1 MFIIWG
7 TRSRQEDGGVVGDWC
22 EGCRAPNFHKLTH
35 YFTVSHVYYI
45 PLGKGQYAGTTR
57 QCTQCGTS
65 SACAATAYSR
75 PLTHQAALGLGIDQV
90 LEATN
95 PPLLA
100 QVHKQCALEYQIAQ
114 RITTAQQP
122 GNGFAPAA
130 LPARQA
136 DQRLLA
142 ALQTLG
148 AMDARHQ
155 NVSQFLDRLQ
165 KWDYLTASEGEVLLH
180 EINAFVTEDR
190 VMKSALTLL
199 RLLPTP
205 TPKWIGYVAC
215 LAALMVI
222 AIGMTALPFLQ
233 SLVAGS
239 LFFASVIA
247 LALYAVKKA
256 KTKAVRAWVEHALMP
271 KLRES
276 DADARYFVS
285 LLAEL
290 QGSGRGYAEKVAAM
304 ARNVDVIADE
314 LHTRGLLALEE
325 EPQTQAAALAAPPMR
340 N

>member
-1 MFIIWG
+1 MFIVWG
-7 TRSRQEDGGVVGDWC
+7 TKSRQEDGGVVGDWC

-35 YFTVSHVYYI
+35 YFKVSHVYYI
-45 PLGKGQYAGTTR
+45 PLGKGQHVGTTR
-57 QCTQCGTS
+57 QCTQCGTTS
-65 SACAATAYSR
+65 SCTASAYSR
-75 PLTHQAALGLGIDQV
+75 ALTHQEALGRGIDQV

-100 QVHKQCALEYQIAQ
+100 QVHKQRALEYQIAQ
-114 RITTAQQP
+114 RITGGQQAAD
-122 GNGFAPAA
+122 GLAPAA

-136 DQRLLA
+136 DHRLLT

-148 AMDARHQ
+148 AMDARQQ

-165 KWDYLTASEGEVLLH
+165 KWDYLTPSEGEVLLH
-180 EINAFVTEDR
+180 EINAFVAEDR
-190 VMKSALTLL
+190 AMKSALYLL

-215 LAALMVI
+215 LAAVMILFVV
-222 AIGMTALPFLQ
+222 APFLP
-233 SLVAGS
+233 SLLWGA
-239 LFFASVIA
+239 FFTATVIVCCFIIA
-247 LALYAVKKA
+247 KKA
-256 KTKAVRAWVEHALMP
+256 SKKAVRAWVERSLAP

-276 DADARYFVS
+276 DVDARYFVS

-290 QGSGRGYAEKVAAM
+290 RGSGRGYEEKIAAM

-314 LHTRGLLALEE
+314 LHTRGLLALEAE
-325 EPQTQAAALAAPPMR
+325 TQTQAQAAGLSPPPMQ